1 MIHNFFVL
9 RKGQGRVFSRRVL
22 SRPGGANRG
31 SAVFGIICG
40 MRIVVVG
47 DGGWGTAN
55 AMLLAGYGHDV
66 VLWGAFP
73 DYVEEMRRT
82 RCNSRYL
89 PGVELPP
96 GLGLASD
103 LAEAVPGAEVVVLA
117 PPSKYFTSVVGG
129 LRSLVSPGALVVS
142 VTKGLCERTNR
153 RMTDLGAEI
162 LGTGPL
168 VALAGPSHAEEV
180 ARGIP
185 TAVVA
190 ACTDADR
197 ARRVQ
202 EIWSGPRFRVYTST
216 DPVGVEIGGAVKNVL
231 AIAVGC
237 SDGLGYGDNTRA
249 ALITRGLVE
258 MKRFVLAYG
267 GTAETLSGLAGIG
280 DLIVTCT
287 SAHSRN
293 HSVGE
298 RLGRGEGIADI
309 LGSMQ
314 MVAEGVWNSKV
325 VHEIAARLGVEM
337 PICELVYRACYE
349 GYDVKGAVV
358 SMMTRELKGE

>member
-1 MIHNFFVL
+1 
-9 RKGQGRVFSRRVL
+9 
-22 SRPGGANRG
+22 
-31 SAVFGIICG
+31 
-40 MRIVVVG
+40 MRISVVG

-55 AMLLAGYGHDV
+55 AVLLAGYGHDV
-66 VLWGAFP
+66 ALWGAFP
-73 DYVEEMRRT
+73 AYIEEMRRT
-82 RCNSRYL
+82 RANGRYL
-89 PGVELPP
+89 PGVELPA
-96 GLGLASD
+96 GLRLAAD
-103 LAEAVPGAEVVVLA
+103 RAEAVAGAEVVVLA
-117 PPSKYFTSVVGG
+117 PPSKYFASVVEGFRG
-129 LRSLVSPGALVVS
+129 LVPPDALVVS

-162 LGTGPL
+162 LGLGPI

-190 ACTDADR
+190 ACEDESR

-216 DPVGVEIGGAVKNVL
+216 DPAGVEIGGAVKNVL

-237 SDGLGYGDNTRA
+237 SDGLGFGDNTRA

-267 GTAETLSGLAGIG
+267 GTPETLSGLAGVG

-287 SAHSRN
+287 SVHSRN
-293 HSVGE
+293 HAVGE
-298 RLGRGEGIADI
+298 RLGRGERIAEI
-309 LGSMQ
+309 LASMQ

-325 VHEIAARLGVEM
+325 VHEIAARLGVDM
-337 PICELVYRACYE
+337 PICEIVYRACYE
-349 GYDVKGAVV
+349 GYDAKDAVAD
-358 SMMTRELKGE
+358 MMGRGLKSE

>member
-1 MIHNFFVL
+1 MKITV
-9 RKGQGRVFSRRVL
+9 
-22 SRPGGANRG
+22 
-31 SAVFGIICG
+31 I
-40 MRIVVVG
+40 G

-66 VLWGAFP
+66 TLWGAFP
-73 DYVEEMRRT
+73 EYVEEMRRT
-82 RCNSRYL
+82 RKNEKFLKGVTL
-89 PGVELPP
+89 PENLN
-96 GLGLASD
+96 LESD
-103 LAEAVPGAEVVVLA
+103 RAKAVAGAEVVVLA
-117 PPSKYFTSVVGG
+117 PPSKYFTSVVEGFKG
-129 LRSLVSPGALVVS
+129 LITTDMLVVS
-142 VTKGLCERTNR
+142 ITKGLCEKTNR

-162 LGTGPL
+162 LGTGPI
-168 VALAGPSHAEEV
+168 VALAGPTHAEEV
-180 ARGIP
+180 SRGIP
-185 TAVVA
+185 TAIVA
-190 ACTDADR
+190 ACTDAAK

-202 EIWSGPRFRVYTST
+202 EIWSGPKFRVYTSP

-237 SDGLGYGDNTRA
+237 SDGMGFGDNTRA

-267 GTAETLSGLAGIG
+267 GTPETLSGLAGIG

-287 SAHSRN
+287 SVHSRN

-298 RLGRGEGIADI
+298 RLGKGEKIESI

-337 PICELVYRACYE
+337 PICELVYALCYQ
-349 GYDVKGAVV
+349 GLAAADAAKMV
-358 SMMTRELKGE
+358 MDRRLKAE

>member
-1 MIHNFFVL
+1 
-9 RKGQGRVFSRRVL
+9 
-22 SRPGGANRG
+22 
-31 SAVFGIICG
+31 
-40 MRIVVVG
+40 MRITVIG

-66 VLWGAFP
+66 TLWGAFP
-73 DYVEEMRRT
+73 EYVEKMRKT
-82 RCNSRYL
+82 RRNEKFLKGVTL
-89 PGVELPP
+89 PDNLNLE
-96 GLGLASD
+96 SD
-103 LAEAVPGAEVVVLA
+103 RAKAVSGAEVVVLA
-117 PPSKYFTSVVGG
+117 APSKYFTSVVEGFKG
-129 LRSLVSPGALVVS
+129 LITKEMLVVS
-142 VTKGLCERTNR
+142 ITKGLCEKTNR

-162 LGTGPL
+162 LGTGPI
-168 VALAGPSHAEEV
+168 VALAGPTHAEEV

-185 TAVVA
+185 TTIVA
-190 ACTDADR
+190 ACEDTAK
-197 ARRVQ
+197 AKRVQ
-202 EIWSGPRFRVYTST
+202 EIWSGPKFRVYTSP

-237 SDGLGYGDNTRA
+237 SDGMGFGDNTRA

-267 GTAETLSGLAGIG
+267 GLEATLNGLAGIG

-287 SAHSRN
+287 SVHSRN

-298 RLGRGEGIADI
+298 RLGKGEKIGDI

-325 VHEIAARLGVEM
+325 VYEIAKRLGVEM
-337 PICELVYRACYE
+337 PICEIVYRLCYK
-349 GYDVKGAVV
+349 DFNARDAV
-358 SMMTRELKGE
+358 SAMMTRDLKSE

>member
-1 MIHNFFVL
+1 MKI
-9 RKGQGRVFSRRVL
+9 
-22 SRPGGANRG
+22 
-31 SAVFGIICG
+31 AVI
-40 MRIVVVG
+40 G

-66 VLWGAFP
+66 ALWGAFP
-73 DYVEEMRRT
+73 EYVEEMRRT
-82 RCNSRYL
+82 RANVRYL
-89 PGVELPP
+89 PGVELPD
-96 GLGLASD
+96 GLRLTSD
-103 LAEAVPGAEVVVLA
+103 RAEAVAGAEVVVLA
-117 PPSKYFTSVVGG
+117 PPSKYFTSVVEGFRG
-129 LRSLVSPGALVVS
+129 LVPPDALVVS

-162 LGTGPL
+162 LGLGPI

-180 ARGIP
+180 GRGAP

-190 ACTDADR
+190 ACEDEVR
-197 ARRVQ
+197 ACRVQ
-202 EIWSGPRFRVYTST
+202 DIWSGPRFRVYTST

-237 SDGLGYGDNTRA
+237 SDGLGFGDNARA
-249 ALITRGLVE
+249 AIMTRGLVE

-267 GTAETLSGLAGIG
+267 GKPETLSGLAGVG

-287 SAHSRN
+287 SRHSRN

-298 RLGRGEGIADI
+298 RLGRGERISDI
-309 LGSMQ
+309 LASMQ

-337 PICELVYRACYE
+337 PICDLVYGACYE
-349 GYDVKGAVV
+349 GYDAKGAVAD
-358 SMMTRELKGE
+358 MMGRSLKSE